1 MSGRAQGVADALRA
15 AIINGEYYPGERLV
29 ELRLMGVYAVSQATV
44 REALRL
50 LEREG
55 WVVSQ
60 PRRGAMVR
68 TFTAAQAEEVF
79 ALLAAIESQA
89 LRWVFAGLK
98 KAARDQLHAH
108 VRAARR
114 ASQDNKT
121 GLGLSM
127 LFEVHL
133 TLARI
138 AAAEHP
144 LTGELLERLHNHAR
158 LLEAMRRMRVRLPPR
173 ELDPLIAGHEALC
186 ERIDARDLDGA
197 EVLLRRQIVL
207 YSGMVLDVLR
217 G

>member
-1 MSGRAQGVADALRA
+1 VADALRT
-15 AIINGEYYPGERLV
+15 AIINGMYHPGERLI
-29 ELRLMGVYAVSQATV
+29 ELRLAAAYSVSQASV

-68 TFTAAQAEEVF
+68 TFTAGQAEEVF
-79 ALLAAIESQA
+79 ALLAAIEAQA
-89 LRWVFAGLK
+89 LRWVFAELK
-98 KAARDQLHAH
+98 KPARDALRSH

-158 LLEAMRRMRVRLPPR
+158 LLEAIRRMRVRLPPR

-186 ERIDARDLDGA
+186 DRIDARDLDGA
-197 EVLLRRQIVL
+197 EALLRRQIVL